1 MGDYNVTEHQEA
13 VGYGL
18 IKNFVFICL
27 CAHLSLFLL
36 HENRMRLSNKNK
48 RAYFVL
54 LSPFTIFAQS
64 IKLET
69 IILSIDTY
77 MQEKIIIL
85 DFGSQTTQLIGRRI
99 RELNVYCEIV
109 PYNKFPQ
116 GDDSV
121 KGVILSG
128 SPFSVYDESAFK
140 VDLSQLRGKYPI
152 LGICYGAQFISYSN
166 GGKVEPA
173 GTREYGR
180 AHLSTFDKSNVLF
193 KDVRENTQVWM
204 SHGDTITAIPDNFR
218 VIASTDKV
226 KIAAYQA
233 EGEKMWG
240 VQFHPEVFHS
250 EDGTQMLKNFVV
262 DVCGC
267 SQSWSAASFVDT
279 TVAELKA
286 QVGND
291 RVILGLSGGVDSSV
305 AAVLLHRAIGKNLT
319 CIFVDHGLLRKN
331 EFKNVMHDYE
341 CLGLN
346 VIGVDAS
353 EKFFKDLEGVTD
365 PEQKRK
371 IIGRDFVEVFNAEAH
386 KITDAKWLAQGT
398 IYPDRIES
406 LNITGKTI
414 KSHHNVGGLPE
425 EMHLQLCEPLKW
437 LFKDEVR
444 RVGRQLGIPDH
455 LISRHPFPGPGL
467 AVRILGDITREK
479 VRILQDADDI
489 FIQGLR
495 DWKVTDEKGNE
506 TTLYHQVW
514 QAGVILLPVQS
525 VGVMG
530 DERTYERAVALRA
543 VTSTDAMTADWAHL
557 PYEFL
562 AKVSNDI
569 INKVKGVNR
578 VTYDISSKPPST
590 IEWE

>member
-1 MGDYNVTEHQEA
+1 
-13 VGYGL
+13 
-18 IKNFVFICL
+18 
-27 CAHLSLFLL
+27 
-36 HENRMRLSNKNK
+36 MRLSNKNK

-54 LSPFTIFAQS
+54 LSPFIIFAQS

-414 KSHHNVGGLPE
+414 KSHHIVGGLPE

>member
-1 MGDYNVTEHQEA
+1 
-13 VGYGL
+13 
-18 IKNFVFICL
+18 
-27 CAHLSLFLL
+27 
-36 HENRMRLSNKNK
+36 
-48 RAYFVL
+48 
-54 LSPFTIFAQS
+54 
-64 IKLET
+64 
-69 IILSIDTY
+69 
-77 MQEKIIIL
+77 MQQKIIIL
-85 DFGSQTTQLIGRRI
+85 DFGSQTTQLIGRRV
-99 RELNVYCEIV
+99 RELDTFCEIL
-109 PYNKFPQ
+109 PYNKFPKE
-116 GDDSV
+116 DPSV
-121 KGVILSG
+121 IGVILSG
-128 SPFSVYDESAFK
+128 SPFSVYDKEAFK
-140 VDLSQLRGKYPI
+140 IDLDEIRGKYPI
-152 LGICYGAQFISYSN
+152 LGICYGAQFMSYTL
-166 GGKVEPA
+166 GGNVEPA

-180 AHLSTFDKSNVLF
+180 ANLASFDKENPLF
-193 KDVRENTQVWM
+193 KGFEEHSQVWM
-204 SHGDTITAIPDNFR
+204 SHGDTITKLPEGFK

-226 KIAAYQA
+226 VNAAYQA
-233 EGEKMWG
+233 EGEPLWG

-250 EDGTQMLKNFVV
+250 VQGTLLLKNFVV
-262 DVCGC
+262 DICG
-267 SQSWSAASFVDT
+267 SKQDWSAASFVDT

-286 QVGND
+286 QLGDD

-305 AAVLLHRAIGKNLT
+305 AAVLLNKAIGKNLT
-319 CIFVDHGLLRKN
+319 CIFVDHGMLRKN
-331 EFKNVMHDYE
+331 EFKNVLHDYE

-353 EKFFKDLEGVTD
+353 AKFFKDLEGVTD

-371 IIGRDFVEVFNAEAH
+371 IIGRDFVEVFDAEAR

-444 RVGRQLGIPDH
+444 RVGRQMGMPEH
-455 LISRHPFPGPGL
+455 LITRHPFPGPGL
-467 AVRILGDITREK
+467 AVRILGDITPEK
-479 VRILQDADDI
+479 VRVLQDADDI

-495 DWKVTDEKGNE
+495 DWG
-506 TTLYHQVW
+506 LYDQVW
-514 QAGVILLPVQS
+514 QAGVILLPVKS

-557 PYEFL
+557 PYDFM
-562 AKVSNDI
+562 AKGSNDI

-578 VTYDISSKPPST
+578 VCYDISSKPPST

>member
-1 MGDYNVTEHQEA
+1 MGGN
-13 VGYGL
+13 
-18 IKNFVFICL
+18 
-27 CAHLSLFLL
+27 
-36 HENRMRLSNKNK
+36 
-48 RAYFVL
+48 
-54 LSPFTIFAQS
+54 
-64 IKLET
+64 
-69 IILSIDTY
+69 
-77 MQEKIIIL
+77 
-85 DFGSQTTQLIGRRI
+85 
-99 RELNVYCEIV
+99 
-109 PYNKFPQ
+109 
-116 GDDSV
+116 
-121 KGVILSG
+121 
-128 SPFSVYDESAFK
+128 
-140 VDLSQLRGKYPI
+140 
-152 LGICYGAQFISYSN
+152 
-166 GGKVEPA
+166 VEPA

-180 AHLSTFDKSNVLF
+180 ANLASFDKENPLF
-193 KDVRENTQVWM
+193 KGFEEHSQVWM
-204 SHGDTITAIPDNFR
+204 SHGDTITKLPEGFK

-226 KIAAYQA
+226 VNAAYQA
-233 EGEKMWG
+233 EGEPLWG

-250 EDGTQMLKNFVV
+250 VQGTLLLKNFVV
-262 DVCGC
+262 DICG
-267 SQSWSAASFVDT
+267 SKQDWSAASFVDT

-286 QVGND
+286 QLGDD

-305 AAVLLHRAIGKNLT
+305 AAVLLNKAIGKNLT
-319 CIFVDHGLLRKN
+319 CIFVDHGMLRKN
-331 EFKNVMHDYE
+331 EFKNVLHDYE

-353 EKFFKDLEGVTD
+353 AKFFKDLEGVTD

-371 IIGRDFVEVFNAEAH
+371 IIGRDFVEVFDAEAR

-444 RVGRQLGIPDH
+444 RVGRQMGMPEH
-455 LISRHPFPGPGL
+455 LITRHPFPGPGL
-467 AVRILGDITREK
+467 AVRILGDITPEK
-479 VRILQDADDI
+479 VRVLQDADDI

-495 DWKVTDEKGNE
+495 DWG
-506 TTLYHQVW
+506 LYDQVW
-514 QAGVILLPVQS
+514 QAGVILLPVKS

-557 PYEFL
+557 PYDFM

-578 VTYDISSKPPST
+578 VCYDISSKPPST